1 MKIAIIGANGMLSV
15 ALTKYF
21 YGRPDTTVVV
31 YGLDEPQGYACDGFT
46 QVNLVTQTL
55 NYEELA
61 IADVVIYASGAGV
74 QAALS
79 TPSLLMYQLNVN
91 APIAITLGLK
101 NAGFK
106 GTYVSFGSYMEI
118 GVNNEEGKAFNEDD
132 VVCSTLPVTND
143 YALSKRLYGRYMR
156 DFKSDFTYYHF
167 ILPNMFSEDDLM
179 PGTRLVPYTLQYL
192 QDYCAGKKTEAPK
205 FSAGTQT
212 RQFIT
217 LEEMIQTVD
226 KAITAIIPS
235 GIYCIGGGEYLSIR
249 NLIERL
255 FAIYNVPC
263 KDEYFGKEV
272 RRDGDI
278 KSLRLDSSKLQN
290 ENIMLPD
297 MRIEDIF
304 ELTANWGGRNT

>member
-1 MKIAIIGANGMLSV
+1 MRIVVIGANGMLSV

-21 YGRPDTTVVV
+21 YGRPDTSVVV
-31 YGLDEPQGYACDGFT
+31 YGLEEPHGYTCDGFT

-55 NYEELA
+55 SYEEIA
-61 IADVVIYASGAGV
+61 TADVVIYASGAGV

-79 TPSLLMYQLNVN
+79 TPSLLMYQLNVS

-101 NAGFK
+101 KAGFK
-106 GTYVSFGSYMEI
+106 GTYVSFGSYMEV
-118 GVNNEEGKAFNEDD
+118 GVNDEEGKAFSEDD
-132 VVCSTLPVTND
+132 VVCSTLPVSND

-156 DFKSDFTYYHF
+156 DFTADYTAYHF
-167 ILPNMFSEDDLM
+167 ILPNMFSEEDLK

-192 QDYCAGKKTEAPK
+192 QDYSAGKNPEDPQ

-226 KAITAIIPS
+226 RAITINIPS
-235 GIYCIGGGEYLSIR
+235 GVYCIGGGEYLSIR

-255 FAIYNVPC
+255 FAIYDVPC
-263 KDEYFGKEV
+263 KDEFFGQAV

-278 KSLRLDSSKLQN
+278 RSLKLDGNKLFKVLGVQ
-290 ENIMLPD
+290 PD
-297 MRIEDIF
+297 KTIEDIF
-304 ELTANWGGRNT
+304 KKR

>member
-21 YGRPDTTVVV
+21 FGRPDTIVNV
-31 YGLDEPQGYACDGFT
+31 YGLDEPQGYACDNFT
-46 QVNLVTQTL
+46 KVNLVTQVL
-55 NYEELA
+55 NYEEVA
-61 IADVVIYASGAGV
+61 TSDVVIYASGAGV

-79 TPSLLMYQLNVN
+79 TPSLLMYQLNVS

-101 NAGFK
+101 KAGFK

-118 GVNNEEGKAFNEDD
+118 GVNDEEGKAFDEDD
-132 VVCSTLPVTND
+132 VVCSSLPVTND

-156 DFKSDFTYYHF
+156 DFKADFTTYHF
-167 ILPNMFSEDDLM
+167 ILPNMFSEDDLK

-192 QDYCAGKKTEAPK
+192 QDYCAGKNPEAPK

-226 KAITAIIPS
+226 KAIFANISS
-235 GIYCIGGGEYLSIR
+235 GVYCIGGGEYLSIR

-263 KDEYFGKEV
+263 KDEYFGQSV

-278 KSLRLDSSKLQN
+278 HSLRLNGEKLYRTL
-290 ENIMLPD
+290 EYSPD
-297 MRIEDIF
+297 KSIEDIF
-304 ELTANWGGRNT
+304 KV

>member
-21 YGRPDTTVVV
+21 YGRPDTTVDV
-31 YGLDEPQGYACDGFT
+31 YGLDEPQGYACDSFT

-55 NYEELA
+55 NYEEVA
-61 IADVVIYASGAGV
+61 EADVVVYASGAGV

-79 TPSLLMYQLNVN
+79 TPSLLMYQLNVA

-101 NAGFK
+101 KIGFK
-106 GTYVSFGSYMEI
+106 GTYISFGSYMEI
-118 GVNNEEGKAFNEDD
+118 GINDEEGTAFNEDD
-132 VVCSTLPVTND
+132 VVCSTLPVSND

-156 DFKSDFTYYHF
+156 DFKADFTVYHF
-167 ILPNMFSEDDLM
+167 ILPNMFSEDDLK

-192 QDYCAGKKTEAPK
+192 QDYCAGKNPDNPR

-217 LEEMIQTVD
+217 LEEMIMTVD
-226 KAITAIIPS
+226 KAIIGSIPS
-235 GIYCIGGGEYLSIR
+235 GVYCIGGGEYLSIR

-255 FAIYNVPC
+255 FAIYKVPC
-263 KDEYFGKEV
+263 KDEYFGQSV

-278 KSLRLDSSKLQN
+278 RSLKLDGHKLYKELGYQ
-290 ENIMLPD
+290 PD
-297 MRIEDIF
+297 KTIEDIF
-304 ELTANWGGRNT
+304 SLV

>member
-1 MKIAIIGANGMLSV
+1 MRIAIIGANGMLSV

-21 YGRPDTTVVV
+21 YGRPNTTVFV
-31 YGLDEPQGYACDGFT
+31 YGLDEPQGYACDSFT

-55 NYEELA
+55 IYEEVA
-61 IADVVIYASGAGV
+61 TADIVIYASGAGV

-101 NAGFK
+101 KAGFK
-106 GTYVSFGSYMEI
+106 GTYISFGSYMEI
-118 GVNNEEGKAFNEDD
+118 GVNGEEGKAFNEDE
-132 VVCSTLPVTND
+132 VVCSPLPTTND

-156 DFKSDFTYYHF
+156 DFTADYTTYHF
-167 ILPNMFSEDDLM
+167 ILPNMFSEDDLK

-192 QDYCAGKKTEAPK
+192 QDYCAGKNPEAPK

-217 LEEMIQTVD
+217 LEEMIQTVSI
-226 KAITAIIPS
+226 AIEKNIPS
-235 GIYCIGGGEYLSIR
+235 GIYNVGGGEYLSIKR
-249 NLIERL
+249 LIQRL
-255 FAIYNVPC
+255 FSIYNVPC
-263 KDEYFGKEV
+263 KDDYFGKET

-278 KSLRLDSSKLQN
+278 KSLALNGDKLKQ
-290 ENIMLPD
+290 EIGILPSAS
-297 MRIEDIF
+297 IEEIF
-304 ELTANWGGRNT
+304 KL

>member
-31 YGLDEPQGYACDGFT
+31 YGLDEPQGYVCDSFT

-55 NYEELA
+55 NYDEVA
-61 IADVVIYASGAGV
+61 TADVVIYASGAGV

-101 NAGFK
+101 KAGFK
-106 GTYVSFGSYMEI
+106 GIYVSFGSYMEI
-118 GVNNEEGKAFNEDD
+118 GINDEEGKAFNEDD
-132 VVCSTLPVTND
+132 VVCSLLPVSND

-156 DFKSDFTYYHF
+156 DFKADFTTYHF
-167 ILPNMFSEDDLM
+167 ILPNMFSEDDLK

-192 QDYCAGKKTEAPK
+192 QDYCAGKNPESPK

-217 LEEMIQTVD
+217 LEEMILTVD
-226 KAITAIIPS
+226 KVITANIPS
-235 GIYCIGGGEYLSIR
+235 GLYCIGGGEYLSIR
-249 NLIERL
+249 SLIERL

-263 KDEYFGKEV
+263 KDEYFGQSI

-278 KSLRLDSSKLQN
+278 RSLRLDGCKLYKTLGYQ
-290 ENIMLPD
+290 PD
-297 MRIEDIF
+297 KSIEDIF
-304 ELTANWGGRNT
+304 KI

>member
-31 YGLDEPQGYACDGFT
+31 YGLDEPQSYACDCFT
-46 QVNLVTQTL
+46 QVNLVTQVL

-61 IADVVIYASGAGV
+61 TADVVIYASGAGV

-79 TPSLLMYQLNVN
+79 TPSLLMYQLNVS

-101 NAGFK
+101 KAGFK

-118 GVNNEEGKAFNEDD
+118 GVNDIEGKAFSEEE
-132 VVCSTLPVTND
+132 VVCSQLPVTND

-156 DFKSDFTYYHF
+156 DFKADFTCYHF
-167 ILPNMFSEDDLM
+167 ILPNMFSEEDM
-179 PGTRLVPYTLQYL
+179 KPGTRLVPYTLQYL
-192 QDYCAGKKTEAPK
+192 QDYCAGKKPNTPK

-217 LEEMIQTVD
+217 LEEMILTVD
-226 KAITAIIPS
+226 KTIITKIPF
-235 GIYCIGGGEYLSIR
+235 GLYCIGGGEFLSIR

-263 KDEYFGKEV
+263 KEEYFGQSV

-278 KSLRLDSSKLQN
+278 RSLRLNGSKLFAALGCQ
-290 ENIMLPD
+290 PD
-297 MRIEDIF
+297 KTIEDIF
-304 ELTANWGGRNT
+304 KIEK

>member
-21 YGRPDTTVVV
+21 YGCPDTSVVV
-31 YGLDEPQGYACDGFT
+31 YGLDEPQGYACDGFI
-46 QVNLVTQTL
+46 QVNLVTQIL
-55 NYEELA
+55 NYEEVA
-61 IADVVIYASGAGV
+61 TADVVIYASGAGV

-101 NAGFK
+101 KAGFK

-118 GVNNEEGKAFNEDD
+118 GINDEEGKAFNEDD
-132 VVCSTLPVTND
+132 VVCSSLPVSND

-156 DFKSDFTYYHF
+156 DFTADYTTYHF
-167 ILPNMFSEDDLM
+167 ILPNMFSEDDLK

-192 QDYCAGKKTEAPK
+192 QDYCAGKNPEAPK

-217 LEEMIQTVD
+217 LEEMILTVN
-226 KAITAIIPS
+226 KAITANIPS
-235 GIYCIGGGEYLSIR
+235 GLYCIGGGEYLSIR
-249 NLIERL
+249 NLIGRL

-263 KDEYFGKEV
+263 KDEYFGQSF

-278 KSLRLDSSKLQN
+278 RSLKLDGSKLFKALGY
-290 ENIMLPD
+290 LPD
-297 MRIEDIF
+297 KTIEDIF
-304 ELTANWGGRNT
+304 KR

>member
-15 ALTKYF
+15 AFTKYF
-21 YGRPDTTVVV
+21 YGRPDTTVVI
-31 YGLDEPQGYACDGFT
+31 YGLDEPQGYACDSFT
-46 QVNLVTQTL
+46 KVNLITQTL
-55 NYEELA
+55 NYEE
-61 IADVVIYASGAGV
+61 IAKSDVVIYASGAGV

-101 NAGFK
+101 KAGFN
-106 GTYVSFGSYMEI
+106 GTYISFGSYMEI
-118 GVNNEEGKAFNEDD
+118 GINDEEGKDFNEDD
-132 VVCSTLPVTND
+132 VVCSTLPVSND

-156 DFKSDFTYYHF
+156 DFKADFTVYHF
-167 ILPNMFSEDDLM
+167 ILPNIFSEDDLK

-192 QDYCAGKKTEAPK
+192 QDYCAGKNPEAPK

-217 LEEMIQTVD
+217 LEEMIMTVD
-226 KAITAIIPS
+226 KAIIAHIPC
-235 GIYCIGGGEYLSIR
+235 GLYCIGGGEYLSIR

-255 FAIYNVPC
+255 FGIYNVPC
-263 KDEYFGKEV
+263 KDEYFGQSV

-278 KSLRLDSSKLQN
+278 HSLKLDGTKLFKALGYQPN
-290 ENIMLPD
+290 KT
-297 MRIEDIF
+297 IEDIF
-304 ELTANWGGRNT
+304 KR